1 MLGERCMVSGRAMG
15 ALAAAFL
22 LAANPASAQKVGTL
36 TGIVL
41 ASGEDRDTPVPARLS
56 VQGTLLAVTAS
67 TSGAFRI
74 TGVPIGA
81 QSLDVHMLGYVPI
94 VLPIEVRSGESLYV
108 KVLLKPVALTLE
120 SVDVLE
126 SAAAMTPQ
134 LLGFEERRARGMGTF
149 FTREDIVRMQPR
161 LFTDILRRV
170 PGMQIRNVQGGHGD
184 NVSVQAG
191 RSKPCSMQFYINAMP
206 VAMLGDSPVNYYVS
220 PEEVVGVEVY
230 NGSSEIPP
238 QFNSSNTN
246 SRCGVVV
253 VWTRVG
259 KEQRRSP

>member
-1 MLGERCMVSGRAMG
+1 MRLGTGWLTTARATCGMI
-15 ALAAAFL
+15 AL
-22 LAANPASAQKVGTL
+22 LAVSAHPMLAQKVGTL

-41 ASGEDRDTPVPARLS
+41 AGGEDTTPVQARLTI
-56 VQGTLLAVTAS
+56 QGTVLTVIAARN
-67 TSGAFRI
+67 GAFTI

-81 QSLDVHMLGYVPI
+81 RSLDVHMLGYVPV
-94 VLPIEVRSGESLYV
+94 VLPVEVKSGESLYV

-120 SVDVLE
+120 SVEVSE
-126 SAAAMTPQ
+126 AAAAMTPQ

-149 FTREDIVRMQPR
+149 FTREDIERMQPR

-191 RSKPCSMQFYINAMP
+191 RSKPCSMQFYVNAMP
-206 VAMLGDSPVNYYVS
+206 IAMLGDSPVNYYIS

-259 KEQRRSP
+259 KEQRRSR